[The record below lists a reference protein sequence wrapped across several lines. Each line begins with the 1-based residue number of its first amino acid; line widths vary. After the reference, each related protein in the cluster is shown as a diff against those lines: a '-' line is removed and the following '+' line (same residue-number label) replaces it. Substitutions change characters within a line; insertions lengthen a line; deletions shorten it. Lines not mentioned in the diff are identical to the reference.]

1 MCHLAQVAILKPQT
15 HIFSIF
21 KSPYS
26 ISKSLQIPTNYSLT
40 ARSTSMGTPE
50 AVVKK
55 DVYSVWALPPEDVTA
70 RVKKLMEGL
79 RSEFG
84 GPQFEPHVTVVG
96 AISLTADDA
105 LAKFRSACDG
115 RKAYNATVDRVATGT
130 FFYQCVFLLLH
141 PTPEVVETSAHFNS
155 HFGYKSSTRKLLLL
169 NIVAF
174 LSNRFGNLS
183 YVYWHESGAEMVQII
198 EGRVTKQVKIT
209 FDCYKFLL
217 RRKGVLRRGQRGEL
231 IDINGIKYLYLSF
244 YYDIHCVGHFLV
256 AYMPHLSLLYA
267 YLTEEE
273 KKKAQEKANMLDE
286 SISSLSFQISR
297 LALYKTDTED
307 KTLKS
312 WEKVAECNL
321 SPN

>member
-1 MCHLAQVAILKPQT
+1 MLISFSGIFFHGPWHQVQFLHSSSIAYALPMCQLAQLATLKSQT
-15 HIFSIF
+15 HFYSIF
-21 KSPYS
+21 KNPNN
-26 ISKSLQIPTNYSLT
+26 ISKSLLIHRLDFSVTGRFS
-40 ARSTSMGTPE
+40 STSFAVMATPE

-55 DVYSVWALPPEDVTA
+55 DVYSVWALPPEDVRV

-115 RKAYNATVDRVATGT
+115 LKAYTATVERVATGT

-141 PTPEVVETSAHFNS
+141 PTREVVEASAHCTG
-155 HFGYKSSTRKLLLL
+155 HFGYKSSTP
-169 NIVAF
+169 
-174 LSNRFGNLS
+174 
-183 YVYWHESGAEMVQII
+183 
-198 EGRVTKQVKIT
+198 
-209 FDCYKFLL
+209 
-217 RRKGVLRRGQRGEL
+217 
-231 IDINGIKYLYLSF
+231 
-244 YYDIHCVGHFLV
+244 
-256 AYMPHLSLLYA
+256 YMPHLSLLYA
-267 YLTEEE
+267 DLTEEE
-273 KKKAQEKANMLDE
+273 KKKVQEKANILDE
-286 SISSLSFQISR
+286 SIGSLSFQISR

-321 SPN
+321 CPN